1 MNPETVRQQ
10 RLEAAT
16 TSLSPTSPTVNM
28 LEPEFKNSKE
38 PTKDPQSHVRKTL
51 SRSLLDI
58 TKAGKMRDFL
68 VHKTNSLDKPQ
79 TDKNSN
85 GKEKNGERDRKS
97 TTTSYNTSID
107 QSEEDLSDPE
117 DGSDGR

>member
-10 RLEAAT
+10 RLAAAAT
-16 TSLSPTSPTVNM
+16 FSPTSPSVNM

-38 PTKDPQSHVRKTL
+38 PTKDPQFHVRKTL

-68 VHKTNSLDKPQ
+68 VHKTNSLDKSQ
-79 TDKNSN
+79 SDKNSN

-117 DGSDGR
+117 DGSNGR